1 MNDGSHNRRLLIVD
15 EDPARARTIARTL
28 EEDGYS
34 CDVSHG
40 TSPDVHTPARYAAA
54 ICGRQT
60 WSPNAANDIGQLS
73 RRWPGIPVIVV
84 AGNGTVEHAV
94 HAIKSGAFHFLSE
107 PYDPEELWAAA
118 AEATGNPGSRDGGAR
133 SSSQGHAQPY
143 GSFVR
148 ESPPMQELDELVTLV
163 AQARAPVLILGE
175 SGTGKERV
183 ARAVHARG
191 PRSGRPFVAVNTS
204 AIPEQLLESE
214 VFGHVRGAF
223 TGATQ
228 SRKGLLAEAE
238 GGTLLLD
245 EIGDMPLGLQTKL
258 LRMLQFGE
266 ARPVGS
272 DRTRHVDV
280 RVIAAT
286 HRNLQQ
292 LGREGRFREDLR
304 YRLNVLQLVV
314 PPLRERRQDVSV
326 LALEFLDKARE
337 RTPGSP
343 VRAISDEAL
352 RIMEN
357 APWFGNVR
365 ELESAI
371 ERLVV
376 LGREE
381 TITQRDV
388 GYLEAP
394 PLVTAA
400 AWPTAPGEMWSLKR
414 VNASY
419 VAWVLAQTGGNKA
432 RAAEILGVDLS
443 TLYRW
448 QHGSRSTRHSHR
460 KAAASPESGQPS

>member
-1 MNDGSHNRRLLIVD
+1 MTEGTHNARVLVIDDDQERGQVLARGLSADGYPTELSRWAELGSRTPRPDVVVSGMRSWASDGPRLLEIL
-15 EDPARARTIARTL
+15 AR
-28 EEDGYS
+28 
-34 CDVSHG
+34 DV
-40 TSPDVHTPARYAAA
+40 PDVPVVVVTRNGA
-54 ICGRQT
+54 IE
-60 WSPNAANDIGQLS
+60 D
-73 RRWPGIPVIVV
+73 
-84 AGNGTVEHAV
+84 AV
-94 HAIKSGAFHFLSE
+94 DAIKRGAFHYLTE
-107 PYDPEELWAAA
+107 PYDPAELRSLIEHATDRASARPEETRASQRPPASVADALVK
-118 AEATGNPGSRDGGAR
+118 
-133 SSSQGHAQPY
+133 SSH
-143 GSFVR
+143 VMR
-148 ESPPMQELDELVTLV
+148 ELDEAITLV
-163 AQARAPVLILGE
+163 AQAKAPVLVLGE

-183 ARAVHARG
+183 ARAIHARG
-191 PRSGRPFVAVNTS
+191 PRRGRPFVAVNTS

-228 SRKGLLAEAE
+228 TRKGLLAEAE

-245 EIGDMPLGLQTKL
+245 EIGDMPLGLQAKL

-272 DRTRHVDV
+272 DRARHVDV

-286 HRNLQQ
+286 HRNLQE

-304 YRLNVLQLVV
+304 YRLSVIPLVV
-314 PPLRERRQDVSV
+314 PPLRERRADIPV
-326 LALEFLDKARE
+326 LAEDFLEQARG

-343 VRAISDEAL
+343 VKAISDDAM
-352 RIMEN
+352 RILEG
-357 APWFGNVR
+357 ASWFGNVR
-365 ELESAI
+365 ELESTI

-381 TITQRDV
+381 TIEGRDV
-388 GYLEAP
+388 AYLQAP
-394 PLVTAA
+394 PLVAAA
-400 AWPTAPGEMWSLKR
+400 AWPTAPGELWSLKR

-448 QHGSRSTRHSHR
+448 QHASGRSRKNRNGRTADTPPGS
-460 KAAASPESGQPS
+460 SPA

>member
-1 MNDGSHNRRLLIVD
+1 MSERSDSVRVLIVD
-15 EDPARARTIARTL
+15 DDPERARVITRSL
-28 EEDGYS
+28 EEDGCS
-34 CDVSHG
+34 CEHTRAIDR
-40 TSPDVHTPARYAAA
+40 HTPARYDLVV
-54 ICGRQT
+54 CGMDN
-60 WSPNAANDIGQLS
+60 WSRAGTELLARLAQ
-73 RRWPGIPVIVV
+73 RWPTVPAVIVTR
-84 AGNGTVEHAV
+84 NGTVEHAV
-94 HAIKSGAFHFLSE
+94 DAIKHGAFHFVSE
-107 PYDPEELWAAA
+107 PYDPAELHAVIAQA
-118 AEATGNPGSRDGGAR
+118 GNE
-133 SSSQGHAQPY
+133 QGHHPADNGASRERSEPRD
-143 GSFVR
+143 FVR
-148 ESPPMQELDELVTLV
+148 TSPAMRELDEAVTLV
-163 AQARAPVLILGE
+163 AQASAPVLILGE

-183 ARAVHARG
+183 ARAIHARG

-228 SRKGLLAEAE
+228 ARKGLLAEAE

-245 EIGDMPLGLQTKL
+245 EIGDMPLGLQAKL
-258 LRMLQFGE
+258 LRMIQFGE

-272 DRTRHVDV
+272 DRAQHVDV

-286 HRNLQQ
+286 HRDLER
-292 LGREGRFREDLR
+292 LAREGRFREDLH
-304 YRLNVLQLVV
+304 YRLNVLPLTV
-314 PPLRERRQDVSV
+314 PPLRARSEDVPV
-326 LALEFLDKARE
+326 LAKEFLAAARE

-343 VRAISDEAL
+343 VRAISNDAMRVLETASWL
-352 RIMEN
+352 
-357 APWFGNVR
+357 GNVR

-381 TITQRDV
+381 TIEPRDV
-388 GYLEAP
+388 GYLQAP
-394 PLVTAA
+394 PMVAAA
-400 AWPTAPGEMWSLKR
+400 AWPTAPGELWSLKR

-448 QHGSRSTRHSHR
+448 QHGASRGHGSRHSS
-460 KAAASPESGQPS
+460 KAEPPDSSAARD